1 MKKMGLLVDLDFCMG
16 CWACQSACN
25 EKNKLPLGQTY
36 LRMLNNKVEE
46 VDGELMVR
54 KFPVPL
60 ELDHCAECVP
70 DGKQPVCARICIGK
84 ALTFGDPEALLQKAE
99 VLGRRTILYS

>member
-1 MKKMGLLVDLDFCMG
+1 MKKIGLLVDLDFCLG

-25 EKNKLPLGQTY
+25 EHNKLPLGQTY

-54 KFPVPL
+54 KFPLPL
-60 ELDHCAECVP
+60 ALEKCADCVT
-70 DGKQPVCARICIGK
+70 DGNQPVCSRICIGK
-84 ALTFGDPEALLQKAE
+84 ALTFGDPDVLFERSKA
-99 VLGRRTILYS
+99 LGRKTVLFS